1 MFLAGANDS
10 VSVSFKKS
18 TAVGLFTDKVDGEHY
33 LDKTGQLV
41 SITKV

>member
-10 VSVSFKKS
+10 VSVSFKK
-18 TAVGLFTDKVDGEHY
+18 VQRLDKVDSEHY